1 MVDRLLGAVGLLLA
15 CAMAWAAQSYT
26 AEFSYEPVGPRA
38 FPQLLAGL
46 LALISAWLLLA
57 PSRRADRPHAGHPN
71 LKTTLAVGSATM
83 LVYALLFQTLGF
95 PLATML
101 MAVPVGRAFGGRT
114 VPLLLTGL
122 GLGLGMYLLFDKLF
136 DVILP
141 TGLLAFVLGGR

>member
-38 FPQLLAGL
+38 FPQLLAGF
-46 LALISAWLLLA
+46 LALISAWLLFS
-57 PSRRADRPHAGHPN
+57 PSRRAEPAPARDPGLPRA
-71 LKTTLAVGSATM
+71 LAVTAAAM
-83 LVYALLFQTLGF
+83 LAYALLFQTLGF

-101 MAVPVGRAFGGRT
+101 MAVPVGRTFGGKT
-114 VPLLLTGL
+114 LPLLATGL
-122 GLGLGMYLLFDKLF
+122 GLGLGMYVLFDKLF